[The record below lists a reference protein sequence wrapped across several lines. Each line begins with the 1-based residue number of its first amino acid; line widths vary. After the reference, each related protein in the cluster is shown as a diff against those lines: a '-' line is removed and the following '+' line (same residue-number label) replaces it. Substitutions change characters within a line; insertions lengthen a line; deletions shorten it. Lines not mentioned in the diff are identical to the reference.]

1 MSGIQVHN
9 VPASHGWQWVRGG
22 FKLFALAPLP
32 LLLLALLLKTLLDL
46 FPMLGIA
53 GLVLTKLL
61 IPVLI
66 VGFMGVMRQLAPN
79 IRALG
84 PVAGNTTGTL
94 PSAHSQT
101 AARFSFD
108 SFIRWARGGKA
119 LQTVLI
125 LGLISLGFDLLVG
138 YLSNLTAELERLATA
153 INKAGG
159 MPRDQQAM
167 AELFGPV
174 LQSLFLSA
182 LMSLPFYL
190 FLWYAPV
197 FAGLHGLPLMKS
209 VVFSCVAVW
218 RNLLA
223 FLCYGLSLFGL
234 TVVLA
239 ILMQLLAGILGAG
252 GDFGLQSM
260 LIFLLQPLVICA
272 LGCSYWACYLD
283 TIKVD
288 QRQHQALPTADGP
301 DATPDA

>member
-32 LLLLALLLKTLLDL
+32 LLLLALVLKTVLDL

-66 VGFMGVMRQLAPN
+66 VGFMGVMRQFAPN
-79 IRALG
+79 AQVLG
-84 PVAGNTTGTL
+84 SVSGGTEGR
-94 PSAHSQT
+94 PASANIPT
-101 AARFSFD
+101 PARFSLEP
-108 SFIRWARGGKA
+108 FISWMRGGRA

-125 LGLISLGFDLLVG
+125 LGLISLSFDLLVG
-138 YLSNLTAELERLATA
+138 YLSNLSVELERVAAA

-167 AELFGPV
+167 ADLFGPV

-209 VVFSCVAVW
+209 IVFSCVAVW

-239 ILMQLLAGILGAG
+239 ILMQLMAGILGAG

-260 LIFLLQPLVICA
+260 LIFLLQPFVICV

-283 TIKVD
+283 TIGVD
-288 QRQHQALPTADGP
+288 APQ
-301 DATPDA
+301 